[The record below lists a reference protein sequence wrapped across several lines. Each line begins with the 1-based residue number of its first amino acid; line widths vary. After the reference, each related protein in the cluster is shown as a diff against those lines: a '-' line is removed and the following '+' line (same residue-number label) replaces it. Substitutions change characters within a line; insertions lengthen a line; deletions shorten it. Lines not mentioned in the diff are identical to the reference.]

1 LHGRSIWHVLF
12 SAGADDAAALFS
24 STEKKGGIHMIG
36 AFVSRIRGSFET
48 HDMVFMCMPSLRRM
62 SRSISLA

>member
-1 LHGRSIWHVLF
+1 
-12 SAGADDAAALFS
+12 
-24 STEKKGGIHMIG
+24 MIG